1 MGWKNKTSISE
12 FLLLGLFERSEH
24 QQLFFWIFL
33 FMYLVTVIGNLLIIV
48 AVASNTHLH
57 TPMYFFLGN
66 LSFADASFISTIVP
80 KMLVNIQK
88 QNNSISYSDC
98 LTQLYFFIMFGAL
111 DEFLLAIM
119 AYDRY
124 VAICHPLHYT
134 IMMSPQLCFLLILIS
149 WVVNALHS
157 LLHTLLMNELVFC
170 AKNTIPH
177 FFCDLNP
184 LLKLSCS
191 DIFIN
196 ELVILIIGGVASL
209 IPFVCIIIS
218 YVYIALAI
226 LRMTSAKGK
235 QKAFSTCSSHL
246 SVVILFFG
254 TVFGVYFSPS
264 SNHSV
269 HSDIIASVMY
279 TVVTPMLN
287 PFIYTLRN
295 RDMKVALKRLFLS
308 SHSEDKISKNQ
319 S

>member
-1 MGWKNKTSISE
+1 MGWKNQTTISE
-12 FLLLGLFERSEH
+12 FLLLGLFEGSKN
-24 QQLFFWIFL
+24 QQLFFWLFL

-57 TPMYFFLGN
+57 TPMYFFLAN
-66 LSFADASFISTIVP
+66 LSFADINFISTTVP
-80 KMLVNIQK
+80 KMLVNIHT

-98 LTQLYFFIMFGAL
+98 LTQLYFFIMFGTV
-111 DEFLLAIM
+111 DEFLLATM

-124 VAICHPLHYT
+124 MAICHPLHYAT
-134 IMMSPQLCFLLILIS
+134 VMSPQLCFLLISIT
-149 WVVNALHS
+149 WVINVLHS
-157 LLHTLLMNELVFC
+157 LLHTLLMNQLVFC
-170 AKNTIPH
+170 AKNEIPH

-191 DIFIN
+191 DVFIN
-196 ELVILIIGGVASL
+196 ELMILTIGVLAGL
-209 IPFVCIIIS
+209 TPFFCIIIS
-218 YVYIALAI
+218 YVYILFAI
-226 LRMTSAKGK
+226 LRIPSAEGK

-246 SVVILFFG
+246 SVVSLFFG

-264 SNHSV
+264 SNHSA

-295 RDMKVALKRLFLS
+295 RDMKEALRRLF
-308 SHSEDKISKNQ
+308 
-319 S
+319 

>member
-1 MGWKNKTSISE
+1 MGWKNQTTISA
-12 FLLLGLFERSEH
+12 FLLLGLFEGSEN
-24 QQLFFWIFL
+24 QQLLFWLFL
-33 FMYLVTVIGNLLIIV
+33 FMYLVTVIGNLLIII

-57 TPMYFFLGN
+57 TPMYFFLAN
-66 LSFADASFISTIVP
+66 LSFADINFISTTVP
-80 KMLVNIQK
+80 KMLVNIQT

-98 LTQLYFFIMFGAL
+98 LTQLYFFIMFGTV
-111 DEFLLAIM
+111 DEFLLATM

-124 VAICHPLHYT
+124 VAICYPLHYR
-134 IMMSPQLCFLLILIS
+134 MVMSPQHCFLLISLT
-149 WVVNALHS
+149 WVVNVLHS

-170 AKNTIPH
+170 TKNEIPH

-196 ELVILIIGGVASL
+196 ELMILTIGGLAGL
-209 IPFVCIIIS
+209 TPFFCIIIS
-218 YVYIALAI
+218 YVYIVLAI
-226 LRMTSAKGK
+226 IRIPSAEGK

-246 SVVILFFG
+246 SVVSLFFG

-264 SNHSV
+264 SHHSA

-279 TVVTPMLN
+279 TVVIPMMN

-295 RDMKVALKRLFLS
+295 RDMKAALRRLF
-308 SHSEDKISKNQ
+308 
-319 S
+319 